1 MSAKRIEEIFAQLR
15 DAGGRGLMPFLC
27 AGRPSLEALPELL
40 LAVEEAGAHIVEVG
54 FPFSDPIADGPV
66 IAQAMHRALQQG
78 VTPAGVFE
86 AVADARSQGL
96 GLGLVAM
103 VSVSIVHRMGLARF
117 ACEAAQAG
125 FDGLIVPDCPVEESD
140 PLAQAAQEADLTLS
154 LLAAPTSSDARLA
167 RIADRSS
174 GFVYLLARL
183 GVTGARDQAP
193 SVEEHVARLR
203 RVTDLPVACGFGV
216 ASAEHVAR
224 VVAHADAAIV
234 GSALVERIERAGSA
248 ADAVEQARRF
258 VRELARGLPQT
269 RVERS

>member
-1 MSAKRIEEIFAQLR
+1 MSASRIKRIFAQLR
-15 DAGGRGLMPFLC
+15 DEKARGLMPFLC
-27 AGRPSLEALPELL
+27 AGRPTLDALPEQL
-40 LAVEEAGAHIVEVG
+40 LAVEEAGAHVVEVG

-66 IAQAMHRALQQG
+66 IAQAMHRALEQG

-86 AVADARSQGL
+86 AVAKARSQGL
-96 GLGLVAM
+96 RLGLVAM
-103 VSVSIVHRMGLARF
+103 VSVSIVHRMGTARF
-117 ACEAAQAG
+117 ASEAAQAG

-140 PLAQAAQEADLTLS
+140 APAQAAQEADLTLS
-154 LLAAPTSSDARLA
+154 LLAAPTSSDERLA

-203 RVTDLPVACGFGV
+203 RVTDLPIACGFGV

-234 GSALVERIERAGSA
+234 GSALVGRIERAGSA
-248 ADAVEQARRF
+248 AEAVEQARRF
-258 VRELARGLPQT
+258 VHELAQGLPQGC
-269 RVERS
+269 VERS